1 MNAERYETRRAALQD
16 KLDAARAVADR
27 LERRL
32 KMLHALNDTENETVA
47 REVLDWMSATPE
59 TPLEV

>member
-1 MNAERYETRRAALQD
+1 MDAQRYEARRAALQD

-32 KMLHALNDTENETVA
+32 KMLHALNDAENEEVA
-47 REVLDWMSATPE
+47 RDVLAWVNAAPAE
-59 TPLEV
+59 PVEA